1 MRKLRSGVLI
11 WALIVSGCGPA
22 GPVVT
27 TYPNGT
33 TPLTTNPAPTQP
45 QTPSISQTQPVQPAQ
60 PQPLTTPGSF
70 SARFIDSRT
79 GQPIEGLD
87 VMITGGGLKL
97 TTGADG
103 KVSFASVPANAQYQT
118 YHNDFVQVKT
128 FVPANTGEG
137 IDVTLTAMDDF
148 K

>member
-11 WALIVSGCGPA
+11 WALIVSGCGDP

-27 TYPNGT
+27 YHPNGT
-33 TPLTTNPAPTQP
+33 TSTTNQTPTQP
-45 QTPSISQTQPVQPAQ
+45 QTPTISQTQPVQSTQ

-70 SARFIDSRT
+70 SARFVDSRT
-79 GQPIEGLD
+79 GQPIQGLE
-87 VMITGGGLKL
+87 VTITGTGLKL

-128 FVPANTGEG
+128 FVPADTGNG
-137 IDVTLTAMDDF
+137 IDVTLTAMADF
-148 K
+148 R